1 MTRPSILSL
10 IIVFLF
16 SGCIGPFKKKPM
28 PEPVSEPVI
37 VMAPT
42 VSIKW
47 DKISAIYS
55 DKSRIIEL
63 LGSPDFIDKHKTG
76 EDWYYSYVRSTDFS
90 VISFPVSGH
99 LIDHAQYVKRPEW
112 K

>member
-1 MTRPSILSL
+1 MSTKSILSL

-76 EDWYYSYVRSTDFS
+76 EDWYYSYLRSTDFS

>member
-1 MTRPSILSL
+1 MTMSSILSL

-28 PEPVSEPVI
+28 PVPVPEPVV

-55 DKSRIIEL
+55 DKFQIKKL

-76 EDWYYSYVRSTDFS
+76 EDWYYSYVRSTDFA

-99 LIDHAQYVKRPEW
+99 LVEHAQYVKHPEW

>member
-1 MTRPSILSL
+1 MTRLSILSL
-10 IIVFLF
+10 IIAFLF
-16 SGCIGPFKKKPM
+16 SGCIGPFKKKPI
-28 PEPVSEPVI
+28 PEPVLEPVV

-47 DKISAIYS
+47 DKIREIYS
-55 DKSRIIEL
+55 DKSQIRAL
-63 LGSPDFIDKHKTG
+63 LGSPEFIDKHKTG

-90 VISFPVSGH
+90 MISFPVSGH

>member
-1 MTRPSILSL
+1 MTRSSILFL

-16 SGCIGPFKKKPM
+16 SGCIGPFKKQPM
-28 PEPVSEPVI
+28 PEPAPEPVV

-47 DKISAIYS
+47 DKISAVYS
-55 DKSRIIEL
+55 DKSQIREL

-76 EDWYYSYVRSTDFS
+76 EDWYYSYIRSTDFS

-99 LIDHAQYVKRPEW
+99 LVDHAQYVKRPEW

>member
-1 MTRPSILSL
+1 MTMSSILSL

-28 PEPVSEPVI
+28 PVPVPEPVV

-47 DKISAIYS
+47 DKISAVYS
-55 DKSRIIEL
+55 DKSQIIEL

-76 EDWYYSYVRSTDFS
+76 EDWYYSYVRSTGFS

>member
-1 MTRPSILSL
+1 MTKPFILSL

-28 PEPVSEPVI
+28 PVPVPEPVV

-47 DKISAIYS
+47 NKISAVYS
-55 DKSRIIEL
+55 DKSQIREL

-99 LIDHAQYVKRPEW
+99 LIEHAQYVKRPEW

>member
-1 MTRPSILSL
+1 MTRLSILSL

-47 DKISAIYS
+47 DKIRAIYS
-55 DKSRIIEL
+55 DKSQIIAL
-63 LGSPDFIDKHKTG
+63 LGSPEFIDKHKTG

>member
-1 MTRPSILSL
+1 MTRSSILFL

-16 SGCIGPFKKKPM
+16 SGCIGPFKKQPM
-28 PEPVSEPVI
+28 PEPAPEPVV

-55 DKSRIIEL
+55 DKFQIKEL

-76 EDWYYSYVRSTDFS
+76 EDWYYSYVRSTDFA

-99 LIDHAQYVKRPEW
+99 LVEHAQYVKHPEW

>member
-1 MTRPSILSL
+1 MTMSFILSL

-28 PEPVSEPVI
+28 PVPVPERVV

-47 DKISAIYS
+47 NKISAVYS
-55 DKSRIIEL
+55 DKSQIREL

>member
-1 MTRPSILSL
+1 MTRLSILSL
-10 IIVFLF
+10 IIAFLF
-16 SGCIGPFKKKPM
+16 SGCIGPFKKKPI
-28 PEPVSEPVI
+28 PEPVLEPVV

-47 DKISAIYS
+47 DKIRAIYS
-55 DKSRIIEL
+55 DKSQIIAL
-63 LGSPDFIDKHKTG
+63 LGSPEFIDKHKTG
-76 EDWYYSYVRSTDFS
+76 EDWYYSYIRSTDFS

>member
-1 MTRPSILSL
+1 MTGPSILSL

-16 SGCIGPFKKKPM
+16 SGCIGPLKKKPM
-28 PEPVSEPVI
+28 PVPIPEPVV

-47 DKISAIYS
+47 DKIRAIYS
-55 DKSRIIEL
+55 DKSQIIAL
-63 LGSPDFIDKHKTG
+63 LGSPEFIDKHKTG

>member
-1 MTRPSILSL
+1 MTRSSILSL

-28 PEPVSEPVI
+28 PVPVPEPVV

-76 EDWYYSYVRSTDFS
+76 EDWYYSYVRSTGFS

-99 LIDHAQYVKRPEW
+99 LIDHAQYIKRPEW